1 MRNTQI
7 KQLLIPAI
15 FAIGFVTAELFSEP
29 FWIRWLL
36 EVAILFALI
45 AMQQSANKQQNK
57 LQQVLAKEREEEIA
71 NNNRLFSGF
80 SEGINQQIHQ
90 AQQNSEQIHEI
101 ISEAVA
107 GLTSSFQE
115 LHAQSQQQE
124 NILKEVIQQSMQE
137 QDDAENSINVNQFA
151 NETSKLIEHI
161 INILVSV
168 SKESMATV
176 YHIDDMVEQ
185 MDGIF
190 KLLEN
195 VQSLA
200 DQTNLLALNAA
211 IEAAR
216 AGEAGRGFAVVADEV
231 RHLSVQSANL
241 NSEIVEHIQSTKG
254 SIARVRETVGGMAS
268 RDMNETI
275 TAKERVNQLLG
286 NITKIND
293 YFTHKVGEA
302 TAVSEEMN
310 SAVGNAVRQLQ
321 FEDIAQQTLYKLD
334 THLNGIS
341 ESNKTLLELP
351 DDSEEYMPKL
361 IEANEKI
368 ISFSENSNQNS
379 GSNEQNDKDTSASD
393 EIELF

>member
-368 ISFSENSNQNS
+368 ISFSENSNHNPA
-379 GSNEQNDKDTSASD
+379 SNEQNDKDTSASD